1 MMYIKFKSDKKVNRI
16 IILVTNVV
24 PSIADTKY
32 VQHRAQNATTVDN
45 ETILYYHN
53 KRMPKCVINH
63 CNHHALS
70 FLWGATFAGLW

>member
-45 ETILYYHN
+45 ETILTEF
-53 KRMPKCVINH
+53 VE
-63 CNHHALS
+63 L
-70 FLWGATFAGLW
+70 